1 MRAAVAVFV
10 CLVLGTS
17 RSTAQVTVPG
27 GGAPIPYTVE
37 TAPERLVYQFF
48 FGELAAAHRAASQMA
63 ARGQS
68 GAHLWERYR
77 ELLSLDG
84 KAYSYLQETAVGAVN
99 EARDCARQMTELA
112 KSAKTPEDR
121 QRLAP
126 QMLELRQRSDG
137 ALDDAVRRLQSRLGP
152 EGFARLD
159 QRIRKYVVPHLTVR
173 TVSGANPP
181 AEAPR

>member
-1 MRAAVAVFV
+1 MSGAGAVN
-10 CLVLGTS
+10 
-17 RSTAQVTVPG
+17 
-27 GGAPIPYTVE
+27 PYTVE

-48 FGELAAAHRAASQMA
+48 FSELTAAHRAASQLA
-63 ARGQS
+63 AQGKS
-68 GAHLWERYR
+68 GAHLLDRYR
-77 ELLSLDG
+77 ELLSLDR
-84 KAYSYLQETAVGAVN
+84 KTYSFLQETAVGAVA
-99 EARDCARQMTELA
+99 EARDYGRQMAELA
-112 KSAKTPEDR
+112 KSARTPEER

-137 ALDDAVRRLQSRLGP
+137 ALEEALLRLQARLGP

-159 QRIRKYVVPHLTVR
+159 QRIRRHVVPHLTVR